1 MTLGFQPPCEGCQW
15 RLVCFSNPDAVICAT
30 CGEIQGVEDSECALA
45 LVMQTHSDRA
55 YCEHLHHSIVA
66 QLFAEK
72 VRRSMI
78 DDPVPMWEAFQQRMQ
93 EFVDGT
99 ATGVGWRRLGHPFWG
114 YGDIMLHVCDACWY
128 AEISDVIYADRVDE
142 VVGEVAPLP
151 ALEPPHVKSTQD
163 EVIDVCVLF
172 VGYTLAAVTGLCFI
186 AFILWVLLAVVPAVV
201 SRWFL

>member
-1 MTLGFQPPCEGCQW
+1 
-15 RLVCFSNPDAVICAT
+15 
-30 CGEIQGVEDSECALA
+30 
-45 LVMQTHSDRA
+45 MQTHSDRA

-72 VRRSMI
+72 ARRSI
-78 DDPVPMWEAFQQRMQ
+78 ERESLSMWESLQQRMQ
-93 EFVDGT
+93 EFANGSD
-99 ATGVGWRRLGHPFWG
+99 TGVAWVRLSRPQWG
-114 YGDIMLHVCDACWY
+114 YGDITLHVCDACWY
-128 AEISDVIYADRVDE
+128 AELSDVIYADRVDE

-151 ALEPPHVKSTQD
+151 SLEPPHVKSTQD